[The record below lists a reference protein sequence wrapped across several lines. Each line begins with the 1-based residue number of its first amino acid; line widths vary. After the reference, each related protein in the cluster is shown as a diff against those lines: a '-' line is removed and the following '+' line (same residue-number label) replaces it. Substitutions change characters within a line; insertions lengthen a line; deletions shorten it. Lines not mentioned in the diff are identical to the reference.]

1 MVITADRRTKTAH
14 GFTLIEALVAAAVLG
29 LGILGATTLAMHS
42 LNAEAA
48 NRQQITALAMANNTV
63 ECWRSGPVLCPAS
76 APWSAGGDSLSSTTL
91 RGSVYTVHSVVS
103 WAIDA
108 KLQAIEVT
116 VSWRP
121 TSTAT
126 SNNSI
131 ATTSADNPMAPGAG
145 QLKISTRVSLVP
157 VFVSSTSP

>member
-1 MVITADRRTKTAH
+1 MATTAKRCTKTAH

-29 LGILGATTLAMHS
+29 LGILGTTTLAMHS

-76 APWSAGGDSLSSTTL
+76 APWSTGGDSLSSTTL
-91 RGSVYTVHSVVS
+91 GGTVYTVHSVVS
-103 WAIDA
+103 WAVDA

-116 VSWRP
+116 VRWRP
-121 TSTAT
+121 TSKVT
-126 SNNSI
+126 SNSVI
-131 ATTSADNPMAPGAG
+131 AATSADNPMSPGAG
-145 QLKISTRVSLVP
+145 QLKISTRVSWVP
-157 VFVSSTSP
+157 VFVSGTSP